1 MKEFKRVMEFDR
13 VSSEAAQ
20 YGITIEADTTSFI
33 TVKAPNR
40 PYEEFKSL
48 LEATG
53 YVKGLMD
60 GIESVTCGSDE

>member
-33 TVKAPNR
+33 TVKAPHKAARTFGN
-40 PYEEFKSL
+40 L
-48 LEATG
+48 MEATG
-53 YVKGLMD
+53 YIQGLMD
-60 GIESVTCGSDE
+60 GIESVTCEEGL

>member
-1 MKEFKRVMEFDR
+1 MKEFKRLMEFEKVCDE
-13 VSSEAAQ
+13 SAQ

-40 PYEEFKSL
+40 PSEEFRSL

-53 YVKGLMD
+53 YVKGLMA
-60 GIESVTCGSDE
+60 GIESKQAGDE